1 MNFQFLIYTM
11 DTFALYNKI
20 YANKIYLYLRYKQ
33 VVAKRLAIAGLNVA
47 YGRKNYPTRGP
58 FPVDLKAGLYKVP
71 YSPPMVS
78 KHIGSFSKRGGKKGR
93 KRGEKKEKNRQKKSK
108 GQKIEV

>member
-1 MNFQFLIYTM
+1 M
-11 DTFALYNKI
+11 
-20 YANKIYLYLRYKQ
+20 
-33 VVAKRLAIAGLNVA
+33 AKRLAIAGLNVA

-93 KRGEKKEKNRQKKSK
+93 KRGEKKEKNRQKKDK
-108 GQKIEV
+108 RTKNRGLVGQKKMILSL